1 MEFIETLLV
10 KNGKIVNLKYHLK
23 RMEKTINSFK
33 FRVPG
38 SKFRV
43 PSSGFQVPSSGF
55 QAENGEWRVRVT
67 YDESGIKNV
76 EYFPIKKREFKIFK
90 LIEIDFD
97 YPFKYKNRKSFS
109 ILHSQFSIYDE
120 LILIKNSLV
129 TDTTISNLAF
139 YTGSEWITPKYPL
152 LKGTKRAEL
161 LDKGFLKEENIHK
174 SDLKYFKKMAMINA
188 IVGFYEIDDYDII
201 L

>member
-1 MEFIETLLV
+1 MEFIETLYV
-10 KNGKIVNLKYHLK
+10 KNGNILNLEYHLERIK
-23 RMEKTINSFK
+23 RTAKHFKWKTNLSEKLKVKSEK
-33 FRVPG
+33 LKVKSEKLRMRVIYNE
-38 SKFRV
+38 KEVKKIEF
-43 PSSGFQVPSSGF
+43 
-55 QAENGEWRVRVT
+55 
-67 YDESGIKNV
+67 
-76 EYFPIKKREFKIFK
+76 FPIKQRKFKKFKI
-90 LIEIDFD
+90 INADNFD
-97 YPFKYKNRKSFS
+97 YKFKYKNRQFFTLHFS
-109 ILHSQFSIYDE
+109 LYTQFDE
-120 LILIKNSLV
+120 FILIKNHLI